1 MSYARPAPG
10 PAPTGSDAET
20 LEEMLEVLRLAASI
34 RAPERAMAVR
44 YMEARARL
52 VAGRLKSFVPPFL
65 TQCVSI
71 FKFQDFIRLYAP
83 DAAQRIQ
90 FVEQS
95 FEPCRRATGFTR
107 RYDVFGEDA

>member
-1 MSYARPAPG
+1 MSFVRPVPAP
-10 PAPTGSDAET
+10 APQGSDTEI
-20 LEEMLEVLRLAASI
+20 LEDMLEVLRLAASI

-44 YMEARARL
+44 YTEARARM
-52 VAGRLKSFVPPFL
+52 VSGRLKSFVPPFL

-90 FVEQS
+90 FIEQS